1 MLRFTCTGEGVGLEM
16 LEASTIGNPVLT
28 TKYGGQMEYLK
39 NGYFVNYKLDFIKI
53 NYSFLIKCN
62 FGHIKLQT
70 CISIIKIYL

>member
-1 MLRFTCTGEGVGLEM
+1 M

-53 NYSFLIKCN
+53 NYSFFNN
-62 FGHIKLQT
+62 FKYIQIET
-70 CISIIKIYL
+70 TISIVNIFMKIV